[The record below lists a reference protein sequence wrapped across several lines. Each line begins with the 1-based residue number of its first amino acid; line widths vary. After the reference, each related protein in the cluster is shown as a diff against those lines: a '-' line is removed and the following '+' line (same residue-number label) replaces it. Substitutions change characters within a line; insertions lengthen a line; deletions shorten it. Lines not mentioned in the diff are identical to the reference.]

1 MYDLSG
7 KVALVTGAGGEGG
20 IGRAIATRLAAEGA
34 DVIVNDLAGAT
45 AADPGWGGVDAVAHE
60 IEEAGR
66 RAIAVLAD
74 ISDAAQVEDMVR
86 QAVARF
92 GAIDILVNNA
102 ASRPGADRVPVVELD
117 EESWDMV
124 HRVNV
129 KGTFLCSRAV
139 ARHMIQRGRGG
150 KIVNISSSKG
160 KQGAPLYAAY
170 SASKFAVVGFT
181 QSLAL
186 ELARHGINV
195 NAVCPGM
202 ADTERIGEIAAAT
215 RPEGVSAED
224 YRRQMLDDR
233 AAQVPLGRVA
243 DVADVAGMV
252 AFLASAEVDY
262 LTGLAVSVTGGTQ
275 MT

>member
-34 DVIVNDLAGAT
+34 DVIVNDIAGAT
-45 AADPGWGGVDAVAHE
+45 AGDPAWGGADTVAHE
-60 IEEAGR
+60 IEEGGR

-86 QAVARF
+86 KAVARF

-139 ARHMIQRGRGG
+139 ARHMIERGRGG
-150 KIVNISSSKG
+150 KIVNISSTRG
-160 KQGAPLYAAY
+160 KQGAALYAAY

-202 ADTERIGEIAAAT
+202 VDTERIGEIAAAI
-215 RPEGVSAED
+215 RPGGVPAED
-224 YRRQMLDDR
+224 YRRQMLEDN
-233 AAQVPLGRVA
+233 AAKVPLGRVA
-243 DVADVAGMV
+243 DAADVAGMV
-252 AFLASAEVDY
+252 AFLASAEADY
-262 LTGLAVSVTGGTQ
+262 LTGLAISVTGGTQ

>member
-7 KVALVTGAGGEGG
+7 KVALVTGAGGESG

-34 DVIVNDLAGAT
+34 DIIVNDVAGAPT
-45 AADPGWGGVDAVAHE
+45 GSPRWGGVDAVARE
-60 IEEAGR
+60 VEDAGR
-66 RAIAVLAD
+66 SAMALLAD
-74 ISDAAQVEDMVR
+74 VSDAAQVEDMVR
-86 QAVARF
+86 QAIARF
-92 GAIDILVNNA
+92 GAIHILVNNA

-117 EESWDMV
+117 EESWDLV

-139 ARHMIQRGRGG
+139 ARHMIARGRGG
-150 KIVNISSSKG
+150 KIVNISSTTG
-160 KQGAPLYAAY
+160 KQGAALYAAY

-202 ADTERIGEIAAAT
+202 VDTERIGEIAAAL
-215 RPEGVSAED
+215 RPEGVPAEE
-224 YRRQMLDDR
+224 YHRQMLDDR
-233 AAQVPLGRVA
+233 AAKIPLGRVA

-252 AFLASAEVDY
+252 AFLTSGEADY
-262 LTGLAVSVTGGTQ
+262 LTGLAVSVAGGTH